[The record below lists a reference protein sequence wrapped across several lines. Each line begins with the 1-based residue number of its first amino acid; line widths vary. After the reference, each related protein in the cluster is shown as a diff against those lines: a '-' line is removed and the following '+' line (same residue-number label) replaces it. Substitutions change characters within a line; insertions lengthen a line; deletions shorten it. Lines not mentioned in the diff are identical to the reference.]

1 METGAERGR
10 DEGNRE
16 ETIREGEL
24 APKSGKRTPAVM
36 RAPSTGGWRP
46 GELTASLT
54 HPSRAEVSPPP
65 PSGGHHTTLKG
76 RTG

>member
-16 ETIREGEL
+16 ETIRKGEL

-36 RAPSTGGWRP
+36 RAPSTGAGGLVSSLP
-46 GELTASLT
+46 HSLT
-54 HPSRAEVSPPP
+54 HHGLKFLPLPRQV
-65 PSGGHHTTLKG
+65 GTTPL
-76 RTG
+76 